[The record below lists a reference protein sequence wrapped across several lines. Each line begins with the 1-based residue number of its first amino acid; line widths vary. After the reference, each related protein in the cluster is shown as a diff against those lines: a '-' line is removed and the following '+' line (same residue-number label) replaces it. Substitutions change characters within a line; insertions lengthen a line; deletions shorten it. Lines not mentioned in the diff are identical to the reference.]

1 MFSLVRHV
9 RRPFWKELLDLLFAG
24 YIFTTAQDIK
34 DTVDG
39 LFFLIASDEA
49 GTIYQVKHET
59 ITLRLAVPDWQP
71 ALKISFKRVVIDGYR
86 YRMARRL
93 L

>member
-1 MFSLVRHV
+1 MTINDLPEALRNHVVEGDAVFSVVRHV

-39 LFFLIASDEA
+39 LFFLIASD
-49 GTIYQVKHET
+49 GGRNHLPGET
-59 ITLRLAVPDWQP
+59 GGR
-71 ALKISFKRVVIDGYR
+71 RV
-86 YRMARRL
+86 
-93 L
+93 